1 MNIYGLS
8 IPNFFVAILV
18 GIILSVAITALMT
31 PNYDHT
37 DTKPIQ
43 TVAVQPTI
51 QTIYTQPVNSDI
63 RVLFNMLALGLFV
76 IAAVFIIGILTTTFN
91 QGDY

>member
-76 IAAVFIIGILTTTFN
+76 IAFIIAIVAGIT
-91 QGDY
+91 GSDR

>member
-31 PNYDHT
+31 PNYDHA

-51 QTIYTQPVNSDI
+51 QTTYTQPTNSGI
-63 RVLFNMLALGLFV
+63 GVLFNMIALGLFI
-76 IAAVFIIGILTTTFN
+76 IAFIIAIVAGVF
-91 QGDY
+91 GSDRG